1 MIIVIT
7 DFELEGYTCTNILD
21 GRTMDPLS
29 KKDFK
34 EFLLSHNDYE
44 IYFVDV
50 TDKTWEK
57 FRTENSKRLEL
68 TLDELNELLDKASY
82 FFVIKKSRVETC
94 IND

>member
-7 DFELEGYTCTNILD
+7 DFELEDYICTNILD

-34 EFLLSHNDYE
+34 KWLSFLDAE

-50 TDKTWEK
+50 NDKTWEK

-82 FFVIKKSRVETC
+82 FFVIKKSRVESC